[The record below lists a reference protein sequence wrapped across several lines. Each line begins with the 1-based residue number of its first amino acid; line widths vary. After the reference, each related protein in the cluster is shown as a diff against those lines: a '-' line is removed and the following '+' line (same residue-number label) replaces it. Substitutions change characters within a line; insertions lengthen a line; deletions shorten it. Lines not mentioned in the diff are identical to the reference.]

1 MKAKTLPYPGA
12 GRARKEELDRLWW
25 QEAAEAG
32 EGPAGA
38 ARAEPAADEAGLGT
52 WQVLPHPPLPK
63 KVLNPV

>member
-25 QEAAEAG
+25 QEAAETG

-52 WQVLPHPPLPK
+52 WQVLPNAPTPK
-63 KVLNPV
+63 VQNPV